1 MRVATGRSDV
11 TVVFFR
17 GGLTN
22 GCQDIIFNQMVKYST
37 KKLDLVFSALSDPT
51 RRAILEQL
59 SGGDSTVTEL
69 AEPHRMSLPAVSK
82 HLQVLERAG
91 LVEREVE
98 GRVHMMHL
106 ESEPLKDAV
115 KWLEHYRRFWEGRFD
130 ALEKLLTDKT
140 NTKEDQ

>member
-1 MRVATGRSDV
+1 MADAAASL
-11 TVVFFR
+11 FR

-22 GCQDIIFNQMVKYST
+22 GCRSIIFNHMVKRST
-37 KKLDLVFSALSDPT
+37 DKLDLVFSALSDPT
-51 RRAILEQL
+51 RRAILGHL

-69 AEPHRMSLPAVSK
+69 AEPHKMSLPAVSK
-82 HLQVLERAG
+82 HLRVLERAG
-91 LVEREVE
+91 LIEREVE

-106 ESEPLKDAV
+106 ESEPMKDAV

-130 ALEKLLTDKT
+130 ALEKLLTDQT

>member
-1 MRVATGRSDV
+1 
-11 TVVFFR
+11 
-17 GGLTN
+17 
-22 GCQDIIFNQMVKYST
+22 MVKRST
-37 KKLDLVFSALSDPT
+37 EKLNLTFSALSDPT
-51 RRAILEQL
+51 RRAILAKL

-82 HLQVLERAG
+82 HLRILERAG
-91 LVEREVE
+91 LIKREVE

-115 KWLEHYRRFWEGRFD
+115 KWLERYRRFWEGRFD
-130 ALEKLLTDKT
+130 ELEKLLTDKT